1 MKKKKFAGTA
11 ALVLFVITQPAVIP
25 VSAEVIEYQQ
35 ADTDT
40 GAEET
45 SAECQVIYKSTY
57 DFSEEIPKYPELEVS
72 ASGYEGVYDG
82 KSHGITVGC
91 KAEGAAILYSTD
103 GKTYSS
109 KKPEYTDAGTYVT
122 YFKVEKDGYITSVGS
137 ETVRINEAAIEF
149 GSDDCNV
156 FYDGKNH
163 SIDVSAKTDGCKILY
178 SEDGVNY
185 TSKKPAYREPG
196 TYIVYYKILKDNYET
211 VTGSNKVIIK
221 EKDTHINLSDT
232 GGTVKVDDSIDFTV
246 DTDGEP
252 FDITVSDP
260 GIVKVT
266 VKDGIVTATGLKR
279 GTAAITITCNGKSAV
294 YGITVTDRDI
304 SSYENAG
311 ISQNTGNGQDKI
323 SDVQTGDENH
333 ILFYGAMLLGA
344 VFGLARLKRRKEKE
358 KL

>member
-1 MKKKKFAGTA
+1 MKKKKFVGISALLP
-11 ALVLFVITQPAVIP
+11 LVLCNLAVFP
-25 VSAEVIEYQQ
+25 VYAEVTDQQ
-35 ADTDT
+35 TIDA

-82 KSHGITVGC
+82 KSHGITAGC
-91 KAEGAAILYSTD
+91 KTEGAAILYSTD
-103 GKTYSS
+103 GKTYSG

-122 YFKVEKDGYITSVGS
+122 YFKVEKDGYITYVGS

-185 TSKKPAYREPG
+185 TSKKPVYREPG
-196 TYIVYYKILKDNYET
+196 TYIVYYKILKDNYEP
-211 VTGSNKVIIK
+211 VTGNNKVIIK
-221 EKDTHINLSDT
+221 EKDTYINLSDT
-232 GGTVKVDDSIDFTV
+232 GGTVKVDDSIDFAV

-260 GIVKVT
+260 DIVKVT

-294 YGITVTDRDI
+294 YGITVTGRDI

-323 SDVQTGDENH
+323 SDVRTGDENH